1 MEKDYTIING
11 ELYHWGVLGMKWG
24 VRKKQPESQ
33 PQVDARSDDKKKYDN
48 LRKKPLSEMSNAEIR
63 AYLDRLNLERQ
74 YQAANPTKSE
84 KTKRFIKT
92 AISDAKT
99 AYDAYQTVNNILKVF
114 DGKGGST
121 ESTKQKA
128 LDSYYTN
135 TPKKPLTKNYH
146 YSYYTNGDI
155 GVSKS
160 AMKKFHETDYTQYL
174 KDVGKYYIDSSDV
187 YTTTLPKKK
196 KKK

>member
-1 MEKDYTIING
+1 MNKDYTIHNG
-11 ELYHWGVLGMKWG
+11 ELYHWGIPGMKWG
-24 VRKKQPESQ
+24 VRKKQPESK
-33 PQVDARSDDKKKYDN
+33 PQVDTRSDDQKKYDN

-74 YQAANPTKSE
+74 YQAANPSKSE

-114 DGKGGST
+114 EGEGGSVK
-121 ESTKQKA
+121 STKQKA
-128 LDSYYTN
+128 LESYTN
-135 TPKKPLTKNYH
+135 SSSLDFGKNSKDKS
-146 YSYYTNGDI
+146 SYKRVNL
-155 GVSKS
+155 SP
-160 AMKKFHETDYTQYL
+160 
-174 KDVGKYYIDSSDV
+174 DVGDGNYNIGSSSS
-187 YTTTLPKKK
+187 YTKTLTKKK